1 MRTKTMVVAVLVAT
15 GLFVTGAVAQH
26 EEHHSDQAT
35 PPADKGAMDKAG
47 GMMSG
52 NMMTQMPK
60 MMMGQN
66 ETGKLVDQ
74 LMKSFAAIEAD
85 KDSASLKAKLAEH
98 GALLK
103 ELQANTQAQSHMM
116 DMMQHMMGGSM
127 MGGTQA
133 DREGKK

>member
-1 MRTKTMVVAVLVAT
+1 MRTRTMVAAVAVAT

-26 EEHHSDQAT
+26 EEHHSDQGT
-35 PPADKGAMDKAG
+35 PPAEKSDTGKMG

-60 MMMGQN
+60 MMMGQT

-74 LMKSFAAIEAD
+74 LVKSFAAIEAE
-85 KDSASLKAKLAEH
+85 KDPAALKATLAEH
-98 GALLK
+98 GGLLK
-103 ELQANTQAQSHMM
+103 ELQTKVQSQSRMM

-127 MGGTQA
+127 MGGTA
-133 DREGKK
+133 TGGEGKK